1 MQGIFYGQHMRVVS
15 GVTCQKVR
23 HFVIGHVINLDIA
36 LGKGGGGQHV
46 GYAWLG

>member
-1 MQGIFYGQHMRVVS
+1 MQGVFYRQNMHVVS
-15 GVTCQKVR
+15 GVTRQNVKY
-23 HFVIGHVINLDIA
+23 FVDGHVINLDIA